1 MDTDIL
7 KKLFSEYTGK
17 EVTEMIALPPSGSHR
32 RYFRLRNDTFT
43 AIGAYHNDLAEN
55 RAFLEFTRHFLRK
68 GLHVPE
74 LYATDQEGYY
84 YLLSDLGDTML
95 KSLIDERS
103 TDFQFP
109 ESATPYYKKALKE
122 LVRFQVEGNTG
133 LDYSVCVPR
142 ESFDRQSVLWDLNH
156 FKYFFLK
163 VTGIPFDEQKLEDD
177 FRTFASLLEE
187 AGTGS
192 FMFRD
197 FQSRNIMIQNQECYF
212 IDYQGGRRG
221 AFQYDPASLLFEA
234 RTNLPFSLR
243 EELLEYYL
251 DELDRYK
258 NPGRKAFMT
267 YYYPFVLIR
276 MLQTMGTYGL
286 RGWVEKK
293 PLFLQSVPFAVNNLR
308 WLLDNHLV
316 PDIVPELK
324 KVLYDLS
331 ASEKVQVKIP
341 VQTDKL
347 RISIVS
353 FSYMK
358 TIPDDLSGNGGG
370 YVFDCRGINNPGR
383 FEQYRSLTGRDEA
396 VQKFLREKSEMAD
409 FLSDVFS
416 IIDRTVSTYI
426 IRNHHHLQVSFGC
439 TGGRHRSVYAAEK
452 LAEHLKQ
459 NENVVVD
466 LEHREM
472 NQNF

>member
-1 MDTDIL
+1 
-7 KKLFSEYTGK
+7 
-17 EVTEMIALPPSGSHR
+17 
-32 RYFRLRNDTFT
+32 
-43 AIGAYHNDLAEN
+43 
-55 RAFLEFTRHFLRK
+55 
-68 GLHVPE
+68 
-74 LYATDQEGYY
+74 
-84 YLLSDLGDTML
+84 
-95 KSLIDERS
+95 
-103 TDFQFP
+103 
-109 ESATPYYKKALKE
+109 
-122 LVRFQVEGNTG
+122 
-133 LDYSVCVPR
+133 
-142 ESFDRQSVLWDLNH
+142 
-156 FKYFFLK
+156 
-163 VTGIPFDEQKLEDD
+163 
-177 FRTFASLLEE
+177 
-187 AGTGS
+187 
-192 FMFRD
+192 
-197 FQSRNIMIQNQECYF
+197 
-212 IDYQGGRRG
+212 
-221 AFQYDPASLLFEA
+221 
-234 RTNLPFSLR
+234 
-243 EELLEYYL
+243 
-251 DELDRYK
+251 
-258 NPGRKAFMT
+258 MT

-324 KVLYDLS
+324 KVLHDIS

-347 RISIVS
+347 RVSIVS

-383 FEQYRSLTGRDEA
+383 FEQYRSLTGRDES
-396 VQKFLREKSEMAD
+396 VQKFLREKSEMAG